1 MDQNRADNIP
11 PFTGNSIAT
20 TKRTEFC
27 PCIKAVVLQVV
38 LYGNVTPHLN
48 ARYKADVLP
57 ALLYSAPS
65 NITLYSFP
73 WCVQLTFRTYVITHL
88 RQQKQPR
95 LKRVDQRPIS
105 KDELPRRRFGIEIKS
120 VYFHK
125 TSTSTRCAVNLK
137 TSFELGSQDKFRA

>member
-65 NITLYSFP
+65 NITVSALLSSSS
-73 WCVQLTFRTYVITHL
+73 
-88 RQQKQPR
+88 
-95 LKRVDQRPIS
+95 DS
-105 KDELPRRRFGIEIKS
+105 
-120 VYFHK
+120 
-125 TSTSTRCAVNLK
+125 
-137 TSFELGSQDKFRA
+137 LGASNSLSEFM